1 MNINISTIKAFIA
14 LGRGCFLRRPCPRL
28 IVSRVVQSLGCSI
41 GRSSSGRS
49 SSGRS
54 SSSRSSSGRSSL
66 SRSSLILSSSS
77 VSGLASIYKK
87 GFTVVDR
94 KLVGPLGN
102 YTLQVSPSRAKRVY
116 SLVYLLL

>member
-1 MNINISTIKAFIA
+1 MNIDMSAIKAFVA
-14 LGRGCFLRRPCPRL
+14 LGRGCFLGRPRPRL
-28 IVSRVVQSLGCSI
+28 TVSRVVQSLGCST

-54 SSSRSSSGRSSL
+54 SLGRSSSGRSSL
-66 SRSSLILSSSS
+66 ILSSGS

-116 SLVYLLL
+116 SLVHLLL